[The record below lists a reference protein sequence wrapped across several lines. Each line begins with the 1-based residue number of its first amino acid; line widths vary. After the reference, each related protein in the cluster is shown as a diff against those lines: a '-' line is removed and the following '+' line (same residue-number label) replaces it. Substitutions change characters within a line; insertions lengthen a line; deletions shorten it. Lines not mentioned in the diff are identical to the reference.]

1 MARTRSTKNPYY
13 NHHFVEISQVK
24 SMKDLEYLF
33 KLAQQLTKL
42 RQTRDTRY
50 RELLK
55 AFTVAVM
62 FYQQSSR
69 TFGSFVSAAQGLG
82 ATVIPVHDMAHFSST
97 AKGENLE
104 DSALTASSSWGADVI
119 VQRHP
124 ENTSGTQIVAELGRL
139 QRPTLVVN
147 AGSGT
152 GEHPTQALLDAYTIF
167 NALGRLDHLHI
178 VMVGDMRFGRTVK
191 SLSQLL
197 ATVGQGNRITL
208 VAPQGL
214 EMPAENLAVL
224 ADKVEL
230 KQLNSLS
237 DVSDADVVYWTRVQR
252 EWFEKGGQ
260 MDFYNQVKDQFILTP
275 AVAAQFSKTAIFMH
289 PLPRVNEIERSLDTD
304 PRALY
309 LTKEMASGL
318 SVRMALL
325 AAMLLED
332 PFSF

>member
-1 MARTRSTKNPYY
+1 M
-13 NHHFVEISQVK
+13 
-24 SMKDLEYLF
+24 
-33 KLAQQLTKL
+33 
-42 RQTRDTRY
+42 
-50 RELLK
+50 
-55 AFTVAVM
+55 
-62 FYQQSSR
+62 
-69 TFGSFVSAAQGLG
+69 SAAQGLG

-97 AKGENLE
+97 A
-104 DSALTASSSWGADVI
+104 SSSWGADLI

-124 ENTSGTQIVAELGRL
+124 ENTSGTQIVDELTRL
-139 QRPTLVVN
+139 QRPTLVIN

-178 VMVGDMRFGRTVK
+178 VM
-191 SLSQLL
+191 
-197 ATVGQGNRITL
+197 
-208 VAPQGL
+208 
-214 EMPAENLAVL
+214 
-224 ADKVEL
+224 KVEL

-237 DVSDADVVYWTRVQR
+237 GVSDADVVYWTRVQR

-260 MDFYNQVKDQFILTP
+260 MYFYNQLKDQFIFTP

-318 SVRMALL
+318 SVRMVLL

-332 PFSF
+332 PFAIPQKAKASK